1 MVLLHQKIENGESRR
16 ENEEAD
22 IMKKYTVNYENRA
35 EWNTENDINNEA
47 LWTVT
52 EADLDRLAVE
62 WGKDKAE
69 LLEQVTEA

>member
-1 MVLLHQKIENGESRR
+1 MVLLHQQIGNGESRR

-22 IMKKYTVNYENRA
+22 IMKKYIVNIENRTS
-35 EWNTENDINNEA
+35 WNTENDINNEA
-47 LWTVT
+47 LWIVT

-69 LLEQVTEA
+69 LLAQVTEA